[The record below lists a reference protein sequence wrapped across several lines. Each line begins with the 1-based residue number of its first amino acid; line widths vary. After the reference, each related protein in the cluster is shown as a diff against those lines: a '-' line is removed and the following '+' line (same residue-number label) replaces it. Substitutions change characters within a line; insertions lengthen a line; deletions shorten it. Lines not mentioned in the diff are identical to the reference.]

1 VFTSQSNQL
10 NTALQQ
16 AGIPPSAADSIV
28 ESIANCAA
36 TLTHR
41 GPVSF
46 EYVPQNSR
54 LVTPEDMK
62 SSTQPLG
69 NFEISDGER
78 RPFRPDVIDPPD
90 QVDPPLDGP
99 PPDSPPAPFDPTA
112 LWSAIYAL
120 QARVNSLQ
128 AMVRANRSQIVRNR
142 NDIENIYRLLQNT
155 TECPT
160 DEVSAPAAPL
170 TQIGT
175 LPPFENKIPAG

>member
-1 VFTSQSNQL
+1 MFTSQSNQL

-16 AGIPPSAADSIV
+16 SGIPPSAADSIV
-28 ESIANCAA
+28 AAISNCAA

-54 LVTPEDMK
+54 LVTPEDLK
-62 SSTQPLG
+62 FTTQPLG
-69 NFEISDGER
+69 NLEISDGER

-90 QVDPPLDGP
+90 EVDPPLNGP

-120 QARVNSLQ
+120 QARVNTI
-128 AMVRANRSQIVRNR
+128 AGAVRANSSQIARNA
-142 NDIENIYRLLQNT
+142 NEIQNIYRLLQNT

-160 DEVSAPAAPL
+160 GDSSSPEAPL
-170 TQIGT
+170 TQVGT
-175 LPPFENKIPAG
+175 LPPFENKTPGN

>member
-1 VFTSQSNQL
+1 MFTSQSNQL

-16 AGIPPSAADSIV
+16 SGIPPSAADAIV
-28 ESIANCAA
+28 ASIANCAA

-46 EYVPQNSR
+46 EYVPQQSR

-62 SSTQPLG
+62 ATTQSLG

-78 RPFRPDVIDPPD
+78 RPFRPNPIDPPD
-90 QVDPPLDGP
+90 EEDHPLDGP

-120 QARVNSLQ
+120 QARVNTI
-128 AMVRANRSQIVRNR
+128 AAEVRANRSQIMANQAAIRYIL
-142 NDIENIYRLLQNT
+142 DLLQNT

-160 DEVSAPAAPL
+160 DDVSSPSEPL

-175 LPPFENKIPAG
+175 LPPFENKVPN

>member
-1 VFTSQSNQL
+1 MFTAQSNQL

-16 AGIPPSAADSIV
+16 SGIPPSAADAIV
-28 ESIANCAA
+28 QSIANCAA

-41 GPVSF
+41 GPVAF

-62 SSTQPLG
+62 ATTQSLG

-78 RPFRPDVIDPPD
+78 RPYRPPVVDPSD
-90 QVDPPLDGP
+90 QVDPILDGP
-99 PPDSPPAPFDPTA
+99 PPDSQPEPFDPTS
-112 LWSAIYAL
+112 LWQAINRL
-120 QARVNSLQ
+120 EGLLNSLS
-128 AMVRANRSQIVRNR
+128 AEVRANRSQIVRNA
-142 NDIENIYRLLQNT
+142 NEIQNIYRLLQNT

-160 DEVSAPAAPL
+160 DEASPSAPL

-175 LPPFENKIPAG
+175 LPPFENKVPN